1 MDSSARPSHIAIARI
16 VRTRGHRGEVLAEIH
31 TDFPARFSLLKRVW
45 VEFPDGRR
53 ECLELENCWEHRG
66 MEVLKFDAVNSISE
80 AELLVGA
87 WVEIESEHAVSL
99 PEGTFWDHE
108 LTGCRLRNTV
118 GETLGEVTGVLRI
131 AGNSQLVVQGKS
143 GEFLV
148 PVVAAICREISIAR
162 REIVVVLPD
171 GLIDINN

>member
-1 MDSSARPSHIAIARI
+1 
-16 VRTRGHRGEVLAEIH
+16 
-31 TDFPARFSLLKRVW
+31 
-45 VEFPDGRR
+45 
-53 ECLELENCWEHRG
+53 